1 MHVLPFMSY
10 INPDTHAER
19 IASLKMIKKNRVNST
34 LSLPFKMHRNILPFR
49 LRNRPNPLRRAGSMM
64 IPKYN
69 NPRYNSQTALY
80 LLPVG
85 YPALQFYYYK
95 PFCPPPPHWCLSLFK
110 QFLRLVACSIYNL
123 YPGRDLH
130 SVNNFEIYHK
140 SSHCKIR

>member
-1 MHVLPFMSY
+1 MSY

-95 PFCPPPPHWCLSLFK
+95 PFCPPPPTLMSISFQTVSQAGCLLYLQSLSGERFA
-110 QFLRLVACSIYNL
+110 LR
-123 YPGRDLH
+123 
-130 SVNNFEIYHK
+130 
-140 SSHCKIR
+140 